1 MQLQSA
7 LSPKLLHLATVFV
20 ATLSFL
26 EAKLY
31 KFRKRTHHLLN
42 KYFKLFNS

>member
-1 MQLQSA
+1 MQSA
-7 LSPKLLHLATVFV
+7 ISPKLLHLETVFL

-31 KFRKRTHHLLN
+31 KFRNRAHHFLN
-42 KYFKLFNS
+42 KYFKLLNS